1 MESSSSS
8 FVWLFLFLAILLLEY
23 VVIVGGHYAYLS
35 WFRPTWA
42 DLFEGHMYTNEQHKY
57 AIEPP
62 PPHYPPY

>member
-1 MESSSSS
+1 MESS
-8 FVWLFLFLAILLLEY
+8 FVGLFLFLAILLLEY
-23 VVIVGGHYAYLS
+23 VAIVGSHYAYMS

-62 PPHYPPY
+62 TPHYPPY